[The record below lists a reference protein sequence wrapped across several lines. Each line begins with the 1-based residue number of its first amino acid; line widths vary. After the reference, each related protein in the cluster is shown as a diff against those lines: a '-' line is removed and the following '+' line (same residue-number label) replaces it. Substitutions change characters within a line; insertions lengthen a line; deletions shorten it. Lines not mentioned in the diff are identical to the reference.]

1 MGTHPIFESDF
12 DCLTEM
18 GRTDEI
24 CFEAPEISMSSDITI
39 DAILSMVTVS
49 KLTNMKVDA
58 NCHCP
63 GKETVSGNSNAN
75 NNRALSGTPP
85 LEADPAPV
93 AKPVVEQADPAPVAA
108 PEEPES
114 AASAPTES
122 TPADPVPNESA
133 AAEPTPVEPITAES
147 TPADP
152 APAEPATEEST
163 PAEPLNAD
171 PAPAEPEVVV
181 AEPTPVVQA
190 EPEETNDE
198 PVVAEP
204 ANVQTAPAEIPTETA
219 GAIDTAEDTSLETT
233 VNDTTSNI
241 SLLEYSTDISVAGEF
256 TSKWKTLNVPG
267 EYELLKEDE
276 KGRPIYKRKE
286 PTSDGGAVYL
296 YHIHHSKKWRV
307 GPNHEGKEAFNCWLY
322 ITSKVDQPLS
332 IAKDQERTGRSWKEF
347 DTSTGKWLEVKN
359 MKITQL

>member
-75 NNRALSGTPP
+75 NNRALSVTPP

-93 AKPVVEQADPAPVAA
+93 VKPVVEQADPAPVAV
-108 PEEPES
+108 PEEPTS
-114 AASAPTES
+114 AESAPTES
-122 TPADPVPNESA
+122 TTADPVPDESA
-133 AAEPTPVEPITAES
+133 TAEP
-147 TPADP
+147 
-152 APAEPATEEST
+152 T

-190 EPEETNDE
+190 EPEEINDE

-204 ANVQTAPAEIPTETA
+204 
-219 GAIDTAEDTSLETT
+219 
-233 VNDTTSNI
+233 
-241 SLLEYSTDISVAGEF
+241 
-256 TSKWKTLNVPG
+256 
-267 EYELLKEDE
+267 
-276 KGRPIYKRKE
+276 
-286 PTSDGGAVYL
+286 
-296 YHIHHSKKWRV
+296 
-307 GPNHEGKEAFNCWLY
+307 
-322 ITSKVDQPLS
+322 
-332 IAKDQERTGRSWKEF
+332 
-347 DTSTGKWLEVKN
+347 
-359 MKITQL
+359 

>member
-75 NNRALSGTPP
+75 NNRALSVTPP

-93 AKPVVEQADPAPVAA
+93 VKPVVEQADPAPVTV
-108 PEEPES
+108 PEEPTSAES
-114 AASAPTES
+114 APAKPATE
-122 TPADPVPNESA
+122 
-133 AAEPTPVEPITAES
+133 EPTPVEPANEEPIN
-147 TPADP
+147 ADP
-152 APAEPATEEST
+152 APAEPA
-163 PAEPLNAD
+163 AV
-171 PAPAEPEVVV
+171 EPEVDV

-190 EPEETNDE
+190 EPEEINDE

-233 VNDTTSNI
+233 VNDTTSNK

-256 TSKWKTLNVPG
+256 TSNWKTLNVPG

-276 KGRPIYKRKE
+276 KGRPIYKRKQ

-296 YHIHHSKKWRV
+296 YHIHHSKKWTV
-307 GPNHEGKEAFNCWLY
+307 GPNHEGK
-322 ITSKVDQPLS
+322 
-332 IAKDQERTGRSWKEF
+332 
-347 DTSTGKWLEVKN
+347 
-359 MKITQL
+359 

>member
-75 NNRALSGTPP
+75 NNRALSVTPP

-93 AKPVVEQADPAPVAA
+93 AKPVVEQADPAPVAVQ
-108 PEEPES
+108 EEPTS
-114 AASAPTES
+114 AESAPTES

-133 AAEPTPVEPITAES
+133 TAEPTSAEPVTAES

-152 APAEPATEEST
+152 VPNESAT
-163 PAEPLNAD
+163 
-171 PAPAEPEVVV
+171 
-181 AEPTPVVQA
+181 AEPT
-190 EPEETNDE
+190 
-198 PVVAEP
+198 
-204 ANVQTAPAEIPTETA
+204 
-219 GAIDTAEDTSLETT
+219 
-233 VNDTTSNI
+233 
-241 SLLEYSTDISVAGEF
+241 
-256 TSKWKTLNVPG
+256 
-267 EYELLKEDE
+267 
-276 KGRPIYKRKE
+276 
-286 PTSDGGAVYL
+286 
-296 YHIHHSKKWRV
+296 
-307 GPNHEGKEAFNCWLY
+307 
-322 ITSKVDQPLS
+322 
-332 IAKDQERTGRSWKEF
+332 
-347 DTSTGKWLEVKN
+347 
-359 MKITQL
+359 

>member
-75 NNRALSGTPP
+75 NNRALSVTPP

-93 AKPVVEQADPAPVAA
+93 VKPVVEQADPAPVTV
-108 PEEPES
+108 PEEPTS
-114 AASAPTES
+114 AESAPTES
-122 TPADPVPNESA
+122 TTADPVPNESA
-133 AAEPTPVEPITAES
+133 TAEPTPAEPVTAES

-152 APAEPATEEST
+152 LPAEPAIEEST
-163 PAEPLNAD
+163 QAEPLNED

-190 EPEETNDE
+190 EPEEINDE

-233 VNDTTSNI
+233 VNDTTSNK

-267 EYELLKEDE
+267 EYELL
-276 KGRPIYKRKE
+276 R
-286 PTSDGGAVYL
+286 
-296 YHIHHSKKWRV
+296 
-307 GPNHEGKEAFNCWLY
+307 
-322 ITSKVDQPLS
+322 
-332 IAKDQERTGRSWKEF
+332 RTRR
-347 DTSTGKWLEVKN
+347 DA
-359 MKITQL
+359 Q

>member
-75 NNRALSGTPP
+75 NNRALSVTPP

-93 AKPVVEQADPAPVAA
+93 VKPVVEQADPAP
-108 PEEPES
+108 EEPTS
-114 AASAPTES
+114 
-122 TPADPVPNESA
+122 
-133 AAEPTPVEPITAES
+133 AES
-147 TPADP
+147 TQ
-152 APAEPATEEST
+152 
-163 PAEPLNAD
+163 AEPLNAD

-190 EPEETNDE
+190 EPEE
-198 PVVAEP
+198 
-204 ANVQTAPAEIPTETA
+204 
-219 GAIDTAEDTSLETT
+219 
-233 VNDTTSNI
+233 
-241 SLLEYSTDISVAGEF
+241 
-256 TSKWKTLNVPG
+256 
-267 EYELLKEDE
+267 
-276 KGRPIYKRKE
+276 
-286 PTSDGGAVYL
+286 
-296 YHIHHSKKWRV
+296 
-307 GPNHEGKEAFNCWLY
+307 
-322 ITSKVDQPLS
+322 
-332 IAKDQERTGRSWKEF
+332 
-347 DTSTGKWLEVKN
+347 
-359 MKITQL
+359 

>member
-75 NNRALSGTPP
+75 NNRALSVTPP

-93 AKPVVEQADPAPVAA
+93 VKPVVEQADPAPVAV
-108 PEEPES
+108 PEEPTS
-114 AASAPTES
+114 
-122 TPADPVPNESA
+122 ADPVPNESA
-133 AAEPTPVEPITAES
+133 TAEPTPAEPVTVESS
-147 TPADP
+147 TADP
-152 APAEPATEEST
+152 VPAEPATEEST
-163 PAEPLNAD
+163 QAEPLNAD

-190 EPEETNDE
+190 EPVETNDE

-233 VNDTTSNI
+233 VNDTTSNK

-332 IAKDQERTGRSWKEF
+332 IAKDQERTKRSWKEF